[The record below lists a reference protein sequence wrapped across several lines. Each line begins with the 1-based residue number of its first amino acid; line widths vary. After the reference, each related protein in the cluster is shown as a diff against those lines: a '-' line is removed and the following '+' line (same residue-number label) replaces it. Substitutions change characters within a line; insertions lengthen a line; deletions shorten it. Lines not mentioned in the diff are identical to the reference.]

1 MDLSHVALVVLRGSH
16 LLALASLFG
25 TLVSLALVAPA
36 GLRESGTAA
45 PAVRARLVR
54 LAKQSD
60 GLALLIG
67 TGWVVLQ
74 AAVMAG
80 ATSVSGTLAALGTVL
95 PSTRFGHLVLV
106 RAALLLAAF
115 PLLGGRSWRLAV
127 ALALTGAALAMQG
140 GLAHA
145 GAVGAVAG
153 DELLLSEALHLLAAG
168 AWLGGLLPLFML
180 VGSLPPRAGAISC
193 HSFTPVGMSAVLL
206 IAGTALVQAW
216 QFIGD
221 LGGLFGTEYGRTAL
235 LKLGLFFV
243 LLSLAAVNR
252 LVLTDRLRDGS
263 DTVSLR
269 LLRISLAVEIVLG
282 AVVIIIAAF
291 LASDTPATH
300 ETPIWP
306 FSRRPSL
313 ELLSAPYGRSLLL
326 DASLPSLICVACVL
340 GGWFWWRPGFW
351 LALAVFAVSLP
362 LAISKLASLLT
373 VDAYPTTFAASP
385 TEFAD
390 SSIVHGAA
398 LFAANCTTCHGVNAQ
413 GDGPSAKSLPV
424 LPADLTAP
432 HLWAHTE
439 GDLFWYISHGMDGPS
454 GALMMPAF
462 DRILSSDSR
471 WALID
476 FLKAH
481 NAGWSLRTTGKWNHP
496 IQLPQFDAIC
506 ADGSIVNRDDLR
518 GRIVHIIAATESTS
532 QLSATEEPSVATIA
546 LSRGRKS
553 KPIHAECVTPEPTT
567 WDAFAIL
574 LDVSPD
580 ALMGTQALAD
590 QNGWLRMYW
599 RPGDPGNW
607 TDSQALAAVIR
618 DIAAHPLP
626 IVRRRWARA
635 PLSRIGRPHLT
646 ATTSDFS

>member
-1 MDLSHVALVVLRGSH
+1 MNLSHVALAVLRGGH
-16 LLALASLFG
+16 LVALASLFG

-36 GLRESGTAA
+36 GLCEGRTAA

-80 ATSVSGTLAALGTVL
+80 ATSFSGTLAALGTVL
-95 PSTRFGHLVLV
+95 PNTRFGHVVLV

-115 PLLGGRSWRLAV
+115 PLLGGRSWRLAA
-127 ALALTGAALAMQG
+127 ALVLIGAALAMQG
-140 GLAHA
+140 GMAHA

-153 DELLLSEALHLLAAG
+153 DELLFSEALHLLAAG
-168 AWLGGLLPLFML
+168 AWLGGLMPLFVL

-206 IAGTALVQAW
+206 IAGTAMVQAW

-221 LGGLFGTEYGRTAL
+221 LGGLFGTDYGRIAL
-235 LKLGLFFV
+235 LKLGLFFA

-252 LVLTDRLRDGS
+252 LVLTDRLRDGD

-269 LLRISLAVEIVLG
+269 LLRISLAVEAVLG
-282 AVVIIIAAF
+282 TLVIFIAAF

-306 FSRRPSL
+306 FSRQPSL
-313 ELLSAPYGRSLLL
+313 ELLSDPYGRSLLL
-326 DASLPSLICVACVL
+326 DASLPSLICAACAL

-351 LALAVFAVSLP
+351 PALAVFVVSLTLVIP
-362 LAISKLASLLT
+362 NLASLLT
-373 VDAYPTTFAASP
+373 VDAYPTTFATSP

-424 LPADLTAP
+424 LPADLTAQ
-432 HLWAHTE
+432 HFWAHSE

-454 GALMMPAF
+454 GAPVMPGF

-506 ADGSIVNRDDLR
+506 ANGSIINRDDLR
-518 GRIVHIIAATESTS
+518 SRSIVHIIAATESTS
-532 QLSATEEPSVATIA
+532 PLSATEEPSVATIVV
-546 LSRGRKS
+546 SRGRKS
-553 KPIHAECVTPEPTT
+553 KPIYAECATLEPTT

-574 LDVSPD
+574 LGVPPD
-580 ALMGTQALAD
+580 ALTGTQALAD
-590 QNGWLRMYW
+590 QNGWLGRTGAQAIPAIGPICRHW
-599 RPGDPGNW
+599 R
-607 TDSQALAAVIR
+607 Q
-618 DIAAHPLP
+618 
-626 IVRRRWARA
+626 
-635 PLSRIGRPHLT
+635 
-646 ATTSDFS
+646 